1 MIAKLTVQ
9 TKDAAFIYVDCED
22 KGIIQE
28 LAEYFTFFVPGYKF
42 MPQFRNKLW
51 DGKLR
56 LLNLRDQSMY
66 SGLYKHVCAF
76 CAERNIQ
83 VEILPHDIF
92 KSEGNLPGAHQE
104 VDMSFIDEFALPFP
118 PRDYQLA
125 AVKHGLENKRALMVS
140 PTASGKSYI
149 IYLMMRYYLDSN
161 YDHIAD
167 KVLLIVPTTSLVK
180 QMVGDFAKYSENDSM
195 FDAENMCHEIMAGKD
210 KGHETKKIYVST
222 WQSIYKMQKGYF
234 QKFGMVIGDEAHG
247 FKAKSLTSILTKCS
261 NANYRYGLTG
271 TLDGTQTHKLV
282 LEGLFG
288 PHKNITTSKE
298 LIDRGDLANISID
311 ILLLKHKEEHCKE
324 VSKMKYQDEVD
335 WIVTSSRRNNF
346 IKNLAIDLKGNT
358 LVLFQ
363 YVEKHGE
370 PLFRLINEASD
381 DTRKVFYVSGKTP
394 ADTREEIRAITESES
409 NAILVCSYGTFST
422 GINIVNL
429 HNIIF
434 ASPSKSQI
442 RVLQSIGRGLRKST
456 LDTTVYDIADD
467 LHWKSNKNY
476 TLNHS
481 AERVKIYSKERF
493 KFKIHEVK
501 LL

>member
-1 MIAKLTVQ
+1 MEEITVQ
-9 TKDAAFIYVDCED
+9 TKDNAFIYVDCDD

-42 MPQFRNKLW
+42 MPQFRNKMW
-51 DGKLR
+51 DGKVR
-56 LLNLRDQSMY
+56 LLNLRDQSIY
-66 SGLYKHVCAF
+66 AGLYKYIAAF
-76 CAERNIQ
+76 AAERNIKLT
-83 VEILPHDIF
+83 VIPSAKL
-92 KSEGNLPGAHQE
+92 GYNLPNVYVD
-104 VDMSFIDEFALPFP
+104 VDMSFIDEYVLPFP

-125 AVKHGLENKRALMVS
+125 AVKHALENRKALMVS

-149 IYLMMRYYLDSN
+149 IYLMMRYFLDMS
-161 YDHIAD
+161 YDLEAD

-180 QMVGDFAKYSENDSM
+180 QMVGDFAKYSENDPN
-195 FDAENMCHEIMAGKD
+195 FDVNECHEIMAGLD
-210 KGHETKKIYVST
+210 KGHKTKRIYVST

-234 QKFGMVIGDEAHG
+234 QQFGMVIGDEAHG
-247 FKAKSLTSILTKCS
+247 FKAKSLTSILTKCTE
-261 NANYRYGLTG
+261 AGYRYGLTG

-298 LIDRGDLANISID
+298 LIDRGDLANIKID
-311 ILLLKHKEEHCKE
+311 ILLLKHPEEHCKL
-324 VSKMKYQDEVD
+324 VNGMKYQDEVD
-335 WIVTSSRRNNF
+335 WIVTSSKRNNF

-370 PLFRLINEASD
+370 PLFRLIDGATD
-381 DTRKVFYVSGKTP
+381 DKRKVFYVSGKTP
-394 ADTREEIRAITESES
+394 ADTREEIRAITETES

-467 LHWKSNKNY
+467 LHWKANKNY

-481 AERVKIYSKERF
+481 GERVKIYSKERF